1 MDLNEDTILLLYEI
15 TDVIIAGLS
24 TGSVYALMAVGM
36 TLVYGVTK
44 AFNFAYGDFFNM
56 GGYFAWIL
64 IFGLGF
70 QFGGYLG
77 VLVIVMPLM
86 FAVGYGLEKLM
97 VAPLRKR
104 PDWENKVM
112 MLTLGLALFL
122 TSLYSVVFGVRMKSL
137 PPIWEGVLEVGELV
151 FSYQDIM
158 IFILSLG
165 GILLFGWLLNNTR
178 LGMAVRAVAQNPT
191 GAKIV
196 GIPKERIFA
205 ATFAISTVMVGFGG
219 ILLSQKWFINP
230 NSGGTIMVKAWV
242 VTAFGGMGSIRGGL
256 YAAFIIGML
265 EAFVGWMF
273 GMSYSIIA
281 LFVLLLAT
289 LTIRPQGL
297 MGKGD

>member
-1 MDLNEDTILLLYEI
+1 MFSEDTILLLYEI

-24 TGSVYALMAVGM
+24 NGSVYALMAVGM

-64 IFGLGF
+64 IVGLGLE
-70 QFGGYLG
+70 FGGYITVFL
-77 VLVIVMPLM
+77 IVVPLL
-86 FAVGYGLEKLM
+86 FAVGYGLEKFM

-104 PDWENKVM
+104 PDWENRVM

-122 TSLYSVVFGVRMKSL
+122 GNLYMVVFGTKLKSL
-137 PPIWEGVLEVGELV
+137 PPIIEGILEIGQIV

-158 IFILSLG
+158 IFVMSLG
-165 GILLFGWLLNNTR
+165 GILLFGWMLNNTR
-178 LGMAVRAVAQNPT
+178 TGMAVRAVAQNPA

-196 GIPKERIFA
+196 GINIQRIFA
-205 ATFAISTVMVGFGG
+205 STFAISTVMVGFGG
-219 ILLSQKWFINP
+219 ILLSQKLFINP
-230 NSGGTIMVKAWV
+230 TSGGAIMVKAWV

-256 YAAFIIGML
+256 YAAFIIGMM
-265 EAFVGWMF
+265 EAFVGWTF
-273 GMSYSIIA
+273 GMSYTIIA

-289 LTIRPQGL
+289 LVIRPQGL
-297 MGKGD
+297 MGKGT

>member
-1 MDLNEDTILLLYEI
+1 MNLSEDTILLLYEI

-44 AFNFAYGDFFNM
+44 AFNFAYGDFFNL

-86 FAVGYGLEKLM
+86 FAVGYGLEKLL

-104 PDWENKVM
+104 ADWENKVM
-112 MLTLGLALFL
+112 MLTLGLSLFL
-122 TSLYSVVFGVRMKSL
+122 TSLYTVVFGARMKSL
-137 PPIWEGVLEVGELV
+137 PPILDGILEVGQLV

-158 IFILSLG
+158 IFVMSLG
-165 GILLFGWLLNNTR
+165 GILLFGWLLNTTR
-178 LGMAVRAVAQNPT
+178 LGMAVRAVAQNPI

-196 GIPKERIFA
+196 GIPQERIFA

-256 YAAFIIGML
+256 YAAFIIGMV

-273 GMSYSIIA
+273 GMSYGIIA
-281 LFVLLLAT
+281 LFILLLAT
-289 LTIRPQGL
+289 LAIRPQGL
-297 MGKGD
+297 MGKGE